1 MALKFSVQLPVD
13 RVDALADF
21 GTGEAIRELA
31 QAIEAAGFDAC
42 FVTEHPFPTDR

>member
-21 GTGEAIRELA
+21 GTGEAIRELG
-31 QAIEAAGFDAC
+31 QAIEVAQFAETFLRR
-42 FVTEHPFPTDR
+42 V